1 MCYAAAMTHRARR
14 FAVLS
19 ALLLAAPTA
28 CGGDASPAAAAPS
41 KSVTRHSCTA
51 MVAKKSV
58 EYTGTASGD
67 DAARVEEA
75 AWADV
80 CAKLPEAERD
90 GCRDEKKFAV
100 AKMGGSVNAGA
111 GTTHDTNITSTSLAP
126 TFEGESESEVSKEE
140 ACRAALANACTAAGQ
155 PGDCLAAGF
164 EKKGEISS
172 SQRSLGK

>member
-14 FAVLS
+14 FAALS

-28 CGGDASPAAAAPS
+28 CGEASPAAAAPS

-58 EYTGTASGD
+58 D
-67 DAARVEEA
+67 
-75 AWADV
+75 
-80 CAKLPEAERD
+80 
-90 GCRDEKKFAV
+90 
-100 AKMGGSVNAGA
+100 AGA